1 MNENSKFNYFLSMGS
16 CLPSS
21 CYAEAWDTVSAV
33 LNFPSGT
40 LKHVLRTLAKF
51 VQKFAI

>member
-1 MNENSKFNYFLSMGS
+1 MKTQNLTIFFLWGLVYLLLAMLKHGT
-16 CLPSS
+16 L
-21 CYAEAWDTVSAV
+21 SAV